1 MTICRVYPVFVG
13 DRRIEVRVHGASV
26 VDPTTLEAIRELVEA
41 VARAKR
47 SGVSCEVLDP
57 DVPQKV
63 QP

>member
-1 MTICRVYPVFVG
+1 MTLCRVYPVFVAG
-13 DRRIEVRVHGASV
+13 KRIEVRVHGAQI
-26 VDPTTLEAIRELVEA
+26 VDPATLEAIRELVEA

-47 SGVSCEVLDP
+47 SGVSCEVIDQ